1 MQLYSI
7 ITKKGNILAT
17 GFFALLDDIAVLMDD
32 ISTMTKTATKNTAA
46 ILGDDLAVNASKAS
60 TFSSSRELPVL
71 WKITK
76 GSILNKI
83 ILIPLIMT
91 LNYYYP
97 SVVIY
102 LLIAGGLFLAYEGVH
117 AVWEYIFPHN
127 EHNEEGEVV
136 KEPQSEDEKVKS
148 AILTD
153 FILSIEIVLIA
164 LSTVTDATFKEQ
176 VIVVSLVSLGATVG
190 VYALVALLV
199 RIDDF
204 GLSIASGASEDSFK
218 YKFGMSLVRALP
230 VIIRILSVVG
240 TIAMLLVAGEIFL
253 HNIHLVHDILHQIP
267 NLMAAL
273 IAALIAGGVVM
284 MIVNTIKWIIGAVKK

>member
-1 MQLYSI
+1 MAS
-7 ITKKGNILAT
+7 
-17 GFFALLDDIAVLMDD
+17 GFFALLDDIAMLMDD

-46 ILGDDLAVNASKAS
+46 ILGDDLAVNAAKAS

-83 ILIPLIMT
+83 ILIPLIMA

-102 LLIAGGLFLAYEGVH
+102 LLIAGGLFLAYEGAH
-117 AVWEYIFPHN
+117 GVWGYIFPH
-127 EHNEEGEVV
+127 EESSEEGTKVTL
-136 KEPQSEDEKVKS
+136 SEDEKVKS

-164 LSTVTDATFKEQ
+164 LSTVTDAPFNKQ
-176 VIVVSLVSLGATVG
+176 VMVVSLVSLGATVG

-204 GLSIASGASEDSFK
+204 GLSIASKAQEGSSR
-218 YKFGMSLVRALP
+218 YKFGMSLVKALP
-230 VIIRILSVVG
+230 IIIRVLSVVG
-240 TIAMLLVAGEIFL
+240 TFAMLLVAGEIFL
-253 HNIHLVHDILHQIP
+253 HNVHIVEEILHQIP

-273 IAALIAGGVVM
+273 IAALVAGAAVMAVV
-284 MIVNTIKWIIGAVKK
+284 NSIKWIISIVKK

>member
-1 MQLYSI
+1 
-7 ITKKGNILAT
+7 LAT
-17 GFFALLDDIAVLMDD
+17 GFFALLDDIAMLMDD

-83 ILIPLIMT
+83 ILIPLIMA

-97 SVVIY
+97 TVVIY
-102 LLIAGGLFLAYEGVH
+102 LLIAGGVFLSYEGAH
-117 AVWEYIFPHN
+117 GVWGYIFPHN
-127 EHNEEGEVV
+127 EGEDKEEKSGL
-136 KEPQSEDEKVKS
+136 SEDEKVKS

-164 LSTVTDATFKEQ
+164 LSSVTDAPFNKQ

-199 RIDDF
+199 RMDDF
-204 GLSIASGASEDSFK
+204 GLSIASNEPEDSFK
-218 YKFGMSLVRALP
+218 YKFGMMLVKSLP
-230 VIIRILSVVG
+230 IIVRILSIVG
-240 TIAMLLVAGEIFL
+240 TFAMLLVAGEIFL
-253 HNIHLVHDILHQIP
+253 HNIHIVEEILHQIP
-267 NLMAAL
+267 NYMAAL
-273 IAALIAGGVVM
+273 IISLVVGAVVM
-284 MIVNTIKWIIGAVKK
+284 AIVNSIKFIINSIKK

>member
-102 LLIAGGLFLAYEGVH
+102 LLIAGGLFLSYEGTH
-117 AVWEYIFPHN
+117 AIWEYIFPHN
-127 EHNEEGEVV
+127 EESELK
-136 KEPQSEDEKVKS
+136 KEPRSEDEKVKS

-164 LSTVTDATFKEQ
+164 LSSVTDAPFKER
-176 VIVVSLVSLGATVG
+176 VVVVSLVSLLATVG
-190 VYALVALLV
+190 VYALVAFLV

-204 GLSIASGASEDSFK
+204 GLSIANGASEESFK
-218 YKFGMSLVRALP
+218 YKFGMSLVTLLP
-230 VIIRILSVVG
+230 IIIRILSVVG
-240 TIAMLLVAGEIFL
+240 TIAMLIVAGEIFL
-253 HNIHLVHDILHQIP
+253 HNIHLVQDILHQIP
-267 NLMAAL
+267 NFMAAL
-273 IAALIAGGVVM
+273 IASLIAGGVVM
-284 MIVNTIKWIIGAVKK
+284 MFVNSIKWLVGFIKK

>member
-1 MQLYSI
+1 MAS
-7 ITKKGNILAT
+7 
-17 GFFALLDDIAVLMDD
+17 GFFALLDDIAMLMDD

-46 ILGDDLAVNASKAS
+46 ILGDDLAVNAAKAS

-102 LLIAGGLFLAYEGVH
+102 LLIAGGIFLAYEGAH
-117 AVWEYIFPHN
+117 GVWGYIFPHN
-127 EHNEEGEVV
+127 EGGEKEET
-136 KEPQSEDEKVKS
+136 KSLSEDEKVKS

-164 LSTVTDATFKEQ
+164 LSTVTDAPFNKQ
-176 VIVVSLVSLGATVG
+176 VLVVSLVSFGATVG

-204 GLSIASGASEDSFK
+204 GLSIASDAPRDSGR
-218 YKFGMSLVRALP
+218 YKFGMALVKSLP
-230 VIIRILSVVG
+230 IIIRVLSIVG
-240 TIAMLLVAGEIFL
+240 TFAMLLVAGEIFL
-253 HNIHLVHDILHQIP
+253 HNISIVHDILHQIP
-267 NLMAAL
+267 NFMAAL
-273 IAALIAGGVVM
+273 IAALVAGAAVMAVVNGV
-284 MIVNTIKWIIGAVKK
+284 KFIINIFKK